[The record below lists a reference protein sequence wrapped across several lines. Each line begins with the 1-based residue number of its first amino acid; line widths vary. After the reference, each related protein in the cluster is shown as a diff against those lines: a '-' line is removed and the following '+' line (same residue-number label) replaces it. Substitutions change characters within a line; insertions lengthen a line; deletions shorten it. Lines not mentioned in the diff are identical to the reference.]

1 MKEAAPRRRF
11 GRAAVVT
18 AGIAAVALVVTG
30 AVVAQGYDTQKSE
43 AVESSVWVTKSSGQ
57 YARVDTDLGQL
68 STVRDAEDP
77 SGVVQHGAQS
87 IVFTQGFRQAW
98 PVDPADPKAL
108 VEGSSAT
115 AAGASAASGSDASS
129 GGSGGASGASTPSGT
144 RQVLSSGDWAV
155 YLTDAGSIYVQQLSA
170 QGSAGKPVPIDPL
183 QQERTSGGA
192 EGYVATAVAVGAD
205 GTIAVYSAKERAVRV
220 YDAQRGAWEGDATEL
235 ATPPPASA
243 KVALALAGDSWVLAA
258 PAQSKAWIA
267 GRDAPVEIRLGSDAV
282 AGSTSDGGT
291 AYFADGSGL
300 VSLQVRSGQ
309 SGRTVEASGTPAAPT
324 EVDGTVYA
332 AWLATT
338 AGRLWSSAGGAKTLD
353 VPEGTLEDARSLT
366 PQILSNGKRAV
377 LDETDSGT
385 LWTIPD
391 GTLIPPSQWNA
402 DDEKKTEQTET
413 TTQVEEVTQEM
424 PPVAQPS
431 SFGVRAGATAL
442 LPVLLN
448 AHSPVKRAVLT
459 IVPDSLAGGL
469 SDPGFGDLSLTADDQ
484 QLAIHVHAQSGSAT
498 FSYVVTDG
506 VMQSQ
511 PATVTLHVV
520 PEGEN
525 SAPVWCGIENCMQ
538 TWPTV
543 SLAPGGTVSV
553 PVLSSWVDPD
563 GDPLALADARKSD
576 PAAPIRVV
584 ATADGR
590 VAVRHTDPNAGAGT
604 YAVTV
609 TVVDANGAE
618 TTKELVVSVAADPA
632 LTTVP
637 AAVVTGVGEARTEA
651 IADHVEGGSGSYRL
665 TDAVITTG
673 DKDSATV
680 TPNGAAGT
688 IQLTAS
694 AAGEYFVGYTVQDAQ
709 TKAEQT
715 GVLRFSVVPG
725 GRALTIPPLVAFA
738 RAQEDTTLDVLPSVQ
753 NTSGRVLAV
762 QSVTSDVDRLSA
774 SVVDNA
780 QVRVSGTTEDGRP
793 GRIGTATVT
802 VGDGAGQ
809 TVEGEI
815 TVFLVD
821 PATGI
826 GPIARPDAVTVR
838 AGTQVD
844 IPVTANDIAPRGERL
859 VLAPQIEGS
868 GATGELVFAAGDT
881 VRYLAPSKPGS
892 YTLHYSDYVESD
904 PSRLDS
910 TEITVTVVAGGT
922 NRAPEPTALTGRVRA
937 GGTVTLAIPSAGQD
951 PDGDAT
957 VLSAIDQPK
966 SGTGTA
972 TIGADG
978 RSVVYAAPAGGVSG
992 GQVSFGYTLR
1002 DPAGAT
1008 GDGVIRIAV
1017 LNNADADVAPVT
1029 YSDAVRTVRGSS
1041 TALTVQPLLNDRDP
1055 AGGTLS
1061 LVSVVPNA
1069 PELPGSSEYN
1079 RLKGLIA
1086 PSTDLKAGTVRLLP
1100 GDVEGVQSY
1109 IYTVRSSA
1117 TSSTAQGLIVVTVT
1131 AEAATDIP
1139 VVTDTVV
1146 GTRDRAELA
1155 TGIDVVAG
1163 KTVWSSGS
1171 TADLTLSIWGPAASS
1186 YTVKG
1191 HRISGPLPRD
1201 GALVPFS
1208 LSGTDQ
1214 TGRKS
1219 VGYGFLRIPAFD
1231 DMRLQLAGDL
1241 SPYRVGEEQ
1250 SVSLALR
1257 EAVDLASGDTL
1268 QVRDDGA
1275 FAVQRANAKCTPA
1288 GGTTATYAAGREA
1301 PWSDTCTVQ
1310 VRLTGQSTWTAL
1322 PVPIAIQPKS
1332 PQAQLNSVSR
1342 TVAPGATQ
1350 TIDLYADL
1358 TSWEGG
1364 RVGDQSALDYSVVY
1378 SGTNF
1383 TVTQS
1388 GRTLTATARA
1398 DAHPGARETATV
1410 KVSSFG
1416 GLTAGV
1422 TLVVGAAPPD
1432 APRAAT
1438 FTQACSVGSGP
1449 SCTVTVIGVPGEYDP
1464 FAGKQG
1470 SGLKLVGIGQTN
1482 CAVAAISASGNTAVT
1497 ATWPGGPKPAG
1508 GSCMVP
1514 YTVADAQGRTGGGT
1528 LTLDVQ
1534 GYPAQPSSL
1543 TTTGFT
1549 GSSVTLLVT
1558 LGEAAL
1564 AHPGLR
1570 GIAIYENGAAV
1581 PSSCSAGAAGT
1592 YTCTVG
1598 GLVNGQR
1605 HTFSARA
1612 VNSVGESLDTTP
1624 VVTWAYQPP
1633 VISGGSGSTSYDP
1646 ARTNA
1651 SQGVLNLSIQSSDD
1665 TSGFQISVDG
1675 TVVQQIPRSGATT
1688 TWTGTAAPGTRN
1700 VSVVPISQF
1709 QPPLGAGNSGSA
1721 WTQAVTV
1728 SGAPIV
1734 TSNGGLS
1741 ASSNTEVHFEGVG
1754 VDGNHSAK
1762 GVSILYA
1769 VWKEGGRAP
1778 SCSMDRDGNPVM
1790 PGGQTS
1796 TSFPAE
1802 EYNHYFGMA
1811 CAANGFGAVATAT
1824 VDTYTWVTPPVGD
1837 AATYTVG
1844 TNPSKTSKSGG
1855 FTSGYEFLDVTAPKV
1870 KSQNLSTVY
1879 YRISGNLTQNF
1890 ALSPDSDP
1898 GQITYSY
1905 CFLGMTSSCG
1915 NGSPVTPTT
1924 IPTTVTM
1931 DVPTDCTATPSKN
1944 DIVFS
1949 DAVKSAGAYTVEVST
1964 DATTL
1969 TVTYKVTFTGA
1980 YQALGERTLTRCGV
1994 AAPTNPDPGTGTG
2007 PGTGAG
2013 TGGTP

>member
-1 MKEAAPRRRF
+1 MKQRAPQRRF
-11 GRAAVVT
+11 GRVAAVT
-18 AGIAAVALVVTG
+18 AVVAAIALVVTG
-30 AVVAQGYDTQKSE
+30 AVIAQGYDTQKSE
-43 AVESSVWVTKSSGQ
+43 AVESSVWVTKASGQ
-57 YARVDTDLGQL
+57 YARVDTDLKQL

-77 SGVVQHGAQS
+77 SGVVQHGSQG

-98 PVDPADPKAL
+98 DVDPADPKAL
-108 VEGSSAT
+108 VEGSSA
-115 AAGASAASGSDASS
+115 AAASTSSSGSS
-129 GGSGGASGASTPSGT
+129 GGSTGASTPSGT
-144 RQVLSSGDWAV
+144 RQVLSNGDWAA
-155 YLTDAGSIYVQQLSA
+155 YLTDAGTVYVQQLSA

-183 QQERTSGGA
+183 QQEQTSKGA

-205 GTIAVYSAKERAVRV
+205 GTVALYSAKERAVRV
-220 YDAQRGAWEGDATEL
+220 YDAARGTWTGDAAKL
-235 ATPPPASA
+235 ASPPPASA
-243 KVALALAGDSWVLAA
+243 KVALALAGGTWVLAA

-267 GRDAPVEIRLGSDAV
+267 GRDAAVDVRLGSDAI
-282 AGSTSDGGT
+282 AGSTSDDGT

-300 VSLQVRSGQ
+300 VSVQVRSGQ
-309 SGRTVEASGTPAAPT
+309 SGRTLDASGTPAAPT
-324 EVDGTVYA
+324 EVAGTVYG
-332 AWLATT
+332 AWLSTT
-338 AGRLWSSAGGAKTLD
+338 AGRLWSSRDGAKALD
-353 VPEGTLEDARSLT
+353 VPQGTLEDARSLA
-366 PQILSNGKRAV
+366 PQILSNGQRAV
-377 LDETDSGT
+377 LDETESGT

-402 DDEKKTEQTET
+402 DDEKKTQETET

-431 SFGVRAGATAL
+431 SFGVRAGATAI

-459 IVPDSLAGGL
+459 IVPDSLGGGL

-484 QLAIHVHAQSGSAT
+484 QLAVHVRAQSGTAT

-506 VMQSQ
+506 LMQSQ

-520 PEGEN
+520 ADADNG
-525 SAPVWCGIENCMQ
+525 APAWCGIENCMQ

-553 PVLSSWVDPD
+553 PVLSAWVDPD
-563 GDPLALADARKSD
+563 GDPIALADARKTD
-576 PAAPIRVV
+576 AAAPIRVV
-584 ATADGR
+584 ATADGH

-609 TVVDANGAE
+609 TVVDARGAQ

-637 AAVVTGVGEARTEA
+637 AAVVTGVGEPRTEA

-673 DKDSATV
+673 DKDNATV

-688 IQLTAS
+688 IQLTAK

-715 GVLRFSVVPG
+715 GVLRFSVVAG

-738 RAQEDTTLDVLPSVQ
+738 RAQEDTTLDVLPAVQ

-762 QSVTSDVDRLSA
+762 QSVTADDDRLSA

-780 QVRVSGTTEDGRP
+780 QVRVSGTTADGRP

-802 VGDGAGQ
+802 IGDGAGQ
-809 TVEGEI
+809 TVQGEI

-859 VLAPQIEGS
+859 VLASQIEGS
-868 GATGELVFAAGDT
+868 GASGELVFAAGDT
-881 VRYLAPSKPGS
+881 VRYLAPTKAGV
-892 YTLHYSDYVESD
+892 YTVHYSDYVESD

-910 TEITVTVVAGGT
+910 TEITVTVVADGA
-922 NRAPEPTALTGRVRA
+922 NRAPEPSTLTARVRA

-957 VLSAIDQPK
+957 VLSSLSQPK
-966 SGTGTA
+966 AGSGAA

-978 RSVVYAAPAGGVSG
+978 RSVVYTAPGGGVSG

-1002 DPAGAT
+1002 DRAGAT

-1017 LNNADADVAPVT
+1017 LGSADADVAPIT
-1029 YSDAVRTVRGSS
+1029 YSDAVRTVKGSN
-1041 TALTVQPLLNDRDP
+1041 TPLTVQPLLNDRDP

-1086 PSTDLKAGTVRLLP
+1086 SGTDLKSGTVRLLP
-1100 GDVEGVQSY
+1100 GSVEGVQSY
-1109 IYTVRSSA
+1109 IYTVKSSA

-1131 AEAATDIP
+1131 AEAATDVP

-1146 GTRDRAELA
+1146 GTRDRGELA

-1171 TADLTLSIWGPAASS
+1171 ISDLTLAVWGPAASS

-1191 HRISGPLPRD
+1191 HRISGPVPRD

-1208 LSGTDQ
+1208 LTGTDQ

-1231 DMRLQLAGDL
+1231 DMRLQLAGGL
-1241 SPYRVGEEQ
+1241 PAYKVGEEQ
-1250 SVSLALR
+1250 SVSIPLK
-1257 EAVDLASGDTL
+1257 EAVDLASGDAL
-1268 QVRDDGA
+1268 QVRDDST
-1275 FAVQRANAKCTPA
+1275 FAVQRANARCTPA
-1288 GGTTATYAAGREA
+1288 GGSTASYAAGREA
-1301 PWSDTCTVQ
+1301 PWTDTCTVQ
-1310 VRLTGQSTWTAL
+1310 VRLAGQSTWTAL
-1322 PVPIAIQPKS
+1322 PVPVVIQPKS

-1342 TVAPGATQ
+1342 TVAPGASQ

-1364 RVGDQSALDYSVVY
+1364 RVGDQGALDYSIVY

-1383 TVTQS
+1383 AVTQS

-1398 DAHPGARETATV
+1398 DAHPGARETVTV
-1410 KVSSFG
+1410 KVTSFG
-1416 GLTAGV
+1416 GLTANV

-1438 FTQACSVGSGP
+1438 FTQSCSVSSGP
-1449 SCTVTVIGVPGEYDP
+1449 SCAVTVIGVAGEYDP
-1464 FAGKQG
+1464 FQGKQG
-1470 SGLKLVGIGQTN
+1470 SGLKLVGLGQTS
-1482 CAVAAISASGNTAVT
+1482 CAVAAISATGTTAIT

-1508 GSCMVP
+1508 GSCIVP

-1534 GYPAQPSSL
+1534 GYPAQPSSV

-1570 GIAIYENGAAV
+1570 GVAIYENGQQV
-1581 PSSCSAGAAGT
+1581 PSSCAAGAAGT
-1592 YTCTVG
+1592 YSCTVG

-1605 HTFSARA
+1605 HTFTARA
-1612 VNSVGESLDTTP
+1612 VNAVGESLDTTP
-1624 VVTWAYQPP
+1624 VLTWAYQPP
-1633 VISGGSGSTSYDP
+1633 VISGGSSSTVYDP

-1651 SQGVLNLSIQSSDD
+1651 TQGVISLAIQSSDD
-1665 TSGFQISVDG
+1665 TSGFQISIDG
-1675 TVVQQIPRSGATT
+1675 NPVAQIPRSGATT
-1688 TWTGTAAPGTRN
+1688 TWTGTASPGSRN
-1700 VSVVPISQF
+1700 VSVTPVSQF
-1709 QPPLGAGNSGSA
+1709 QPPLGSGNTGSVWAQSVQVSGS
-1721 WTQAVTV
+1721 
-1728 SGAPIV
+1728 PIV
-1734 TSNGGLS
+1734 TSNGSLV
-1741 ASSNTEVHFEGVG
+1741 ASSNTALQLKDVG
-1754 VDGNHSAK
+1754 VDANHSAK
-1762 GVSILYA
+1762 GVSVLYA
-1769 VWKEGGRAP
+1769 VWREGSPQP
-1778 SCSMDRDGNPVM
+1778 SCSMDGNGIPVM
-1790 PGGQTS
+1790 PGGQAS
-1796 TSFPAE
+1796 NNFGGLQ
-1802 EYNHYFGMA
+1802 EYTKYFGQA
-1811 CAANGFGAVATAT
+1811 CAANGFGAVSTGVQQAYTFT
-1824 VDTYTWVTPPVGD
+1824 VSPGGQGV
-1837 AATYTVG
+1837 TYTVG
-1844 TNPSKTSKSGG
+1844 VDPSRTITSGA
-1855 FTSGYEFLDVTAPKV
+1855 FTSGYEFLNVTAPNV
-1870 KSQNLSTVY
+1870 PQRNLFGVF
-1879 YRISGNLTQNF
+1879 YRINGDLTSTF
-1890 ALSPDSDP
+1890 SLSRDVDP
-1898 GQITYSY
+1898 GHITYSY
-1905 CFLGMTSSCG
+1905 CFLSSTSACG
-1915 NGSPVTPTT
+1915 AEADVTSTT
-1924 IPTTVTM
+1924 IPTTVTVN
-1931 DVPTDCTATPSKN
+1931 VPTDCTAAPTKD

-1949 DAVKSAGAYTVEVST
+1949 GAVKSANAYTIT
-1964 DATTL
+1964 ITNDTATL
-1969 TVTYKVTFTGA
+1969 TVSYKITFTGA
-1980 YQALGERTLTRCGV
+1980 YAALGERTLTRCGV
-1994 AAPTNPDPGTGTG
+1994 AAPTNPNPDPGTGG
-2007 PGTGAG
+2007 GGGSGGGAG
-2013 TGGTP
+2013 G

>member
-1 MKEAAPRRRF
+1 MRQQAPRRRF
-11 GRAAVVT
+11 GRAAS
-18 AGIAAVALVVTG
+18 AAAVVAALALVVTG
-30 AVVAQGYDTQKSE
+30 AVVAQGYDTQKSD
-43 AVESSVWVTKSSGQ
+43 AVESSVWVTKSSGK

-77 SGVVQHGAQS
+77 SGVVQHGSDS
-87 IVFTQGFRQAW
+87 IVFTQGYRQAW
-98 PVDPADPKAL
+98 AVDPADPTAL
-108 VEGSSAT
+108 VEGSSSASAGPT
-115 AAGASAASGSDASS
+115 SGSASGASSAAGATT
-129 GGSGGASGASTPSGT
+129 GASTPSGT
-144 RQVLSSGDWAV
+144 RQVQSAGDWAL
-155 YLTDAGSIYVQQLSA
+155 YLTDTGTIYLQQLSA
-170 QGSAGKPVPIDPL
+170 KGSAAKPVQIDPT
-183 QQERTSGGA
+183 QQER
-192 EGYVATAVAVGAD
+192 ATAGPDAGSGAQGYIATAATVGAD
-205 GTIAVYSAKERAVRV
+205 GTVAVYSAKERAVRV
-220 YDAQRGAWEGDATEL
+220 YDAAQGSWTGGAAKL
-235 ATPPPASA
+235 ASPPPASA
-243 KVALALAGDSWVLAA
+243 KVALALAGTAWVLAA

-267 GRDAPVEIRLGSDAV
+267 GTGAPVDVRLGGDAV
-282 AGSTSDGGT
+282 AGSTSGDGT

-300 VSLQVRSGQ
+300 VSVQVRSGQ

-324 EVDGTVYA
+324 EVAGTVYA
-332 AWLATT
+332 AWVSTT
-338 AGRLWSSAGGAKTLD
+338 TGRLWSSAGGAKTLALPD
-353 VPEGTLEDARSLT
+353 GGLEDARSIA
-366 PQILSNGKRAV
+366 PQILSNGERAV

-385 LWTIPD
+385 LWTLPD
-391 GTLIPPSQWNA
+391 GALIPPSQWNA
-402 DDEKKTEQTET
+402 DDEKKTQQTET
-413 TTQVEEVTQEM
+413 TTQVEEVTEET

-431 SFGVRAGATAL
+431 SFGVRAGASAI

-448 AHSPVKRAVLT
+448 AHSPMKRAVLT
-459 IVPDSLAGGL
+459 IVPGSLSGL

-484 QLAIHVHAQSGSAT
+484 QLAIQVRAQSGTAT

-506 VMQSQ
+506 IMQSE

-520 PEGEN
+520 PEAEN

-543 SLAPGGTVSV
+543 SLAPGGTVTV
-553 PVLSSWVDPD
+553 PVLTAWVDPD

-576 PAAPIRVV
+576 ASAPIRVV

-618 TTKELVVSVAADPA
+618 TTKELIVSVAADPA

-637 AAVVTGVGEARTEA
+637 AAVVTGVGEPRTEA

-673 DKDSATV
+673 DKDNATV
-680 TPNGAAGT
+680 TPNAAAGT
-688 IQLTAS
+688 IQLTAK
-694 AAGEYFVGYTVQDAQ
+694 AAGEYLIGYTVQDAQ
-709 TKAEQT
+709 TTAEQT

-725 GRALTIPPLVAFA
+725 GRPLTIPPLVAFA
-738 RAQEDTTLDVLPSVQ
+738 RTQEDTTLDVLQAVQ

-762 QSVTSDVDRLSA
+762 QSVSSSQERLSA

-802 VGDGAGQ
+802 IGDGAGQ
-809 TVEGEI
+809 SVVGEI

-859 VLAPQIEGS
+859 VLSPQIEGS
-868 GATGELVFAAGDT
+868 GAPGELVFAAGDT
-881 VRYLAPSKPGS
+881 VRYLAPAKPGT

-910 TEITVTVVAGGT
+910 TEITVTVVADGA
-922 NRAPEPTALTGRVRA
+922 NHAPEPTALTGRVRA
-937 GGTVTLAIPSAGQD
+937 GGTVTLGIPSAGQD

-957 VLSAIDQPK
+957 VLSALAQPK
-966 SGTGTA
+966 AGAGTA
-972 TIGADG
+972 TIGPDG

-1017 LNNADADVAPVT
+1017 LASADADVAPIT
-1029 YSDAVRTVRGSS
+1029 YSDAVRTVRGS
-1041 TALTVQPLLNDRDP
+1041 TTPLTVQPLLNDRDP

-1069 PELPGSSEYN
+1069 PELPGASEYN

-1086 PSTDLKAGTVRLLP
+1086 SGTDLKAGTVRLLP

-1109 IYTVRSSA
+1109 LYTVRSSA

-1139 VVTDTVV
+1139 VVTDTVI
-1146 GTRDRAELA
+1146 GTRDRSELA
-1155 TGIDVVAG
+1155 SGIDVVAG

-1171 TADLTLSIWGPAASS
+1171 ISDLTLSIWGPSASG

-1191 HRISGPLPRD
+1191 HRISGPAPER

-1208 LSGTDQ
+1208 LTGTDQ

-1231 DMRLQLAGDL
+1231 DMRLQLAGGL
-1241 SPYRVGEEQ
+1241 QAYRVGEEQ
-1250 SVSLALR
+1250 TVSLPLK

-1268 QVRDDGA
+1268 QLRDDGS
-1275 FAVQRANAKCTPA
+1275 FAVQRANARCTPTGSA
-1288 GGTTATYAAGREA
+1288 AASYAAGREA
-1301 PWSDTCTVQ
+1301 PWTDTCTVQ
-1310 VRLTGQSTWTAL
+1310 VRLAGQSTWTAL
-1322 PVPIAIQPKS
+1322 PIPVAIQPKS

-1342 TVAPGATQ
+1342 TVAPGASQ
-1350 TIDLYADL
+1350 TIDLYKDL

-1364 RVGDQSALDYSVVY
+1364 RVGDQNALDYAIAY

-1383 TVTQS
+1383 AVSQS

-1398 DAHPGARETATV
+1398 DAHPGARETVGVTV
-1410 KVSSFG
+1410 TAFG
-1416 GLTAGV
+1416 GLVANV

-1438 FTQACSVGSGP
+1438 FTQTCAVSSGP
-1449 SCTVTVIGVPGEYDP
+1449 SCSVTVIGVPGEYDP
-1464 FAGKQG
+1464 FQGKQG
-1470 SGLKLVGIGQTN
+1470 SGLKLVGLGQTT
-1482 CAVAAISASGNTAVT
+1482 CAVAAISGSGTTAVT

-1508 GSCMVP
+1508 GSCLVP
-1514 YTVADAQGRTGGGT
+1514 YIVADAQGRTGGGT

-1534 GYPAQPSSL
+1534 GYPAPPSSI
-1543 TTTGFT
+1543 TTTGYT
-1549 GSSVTLLVT
+1549 GSSVTMLVT

-1570 GIAIYENGAAV
+1570 GVSIVENGQPV
-1581 PSSCSAGAAGT
+1581 SSSCSPGAAGT

-1605 HTFSARA
+1605 HTFTARA
-1612 VNSVGESLDTTP
+1612 VNAVGESLDTTP

-1633 VISGGSGSTSYDP
+1633 VISGGSATTSYDP
-1646 ARTNA
+1646 ARTTA
-1651 SQGVLNLSIQSSDD
+1651 TQGVLNLAIQSSDD
-1665 TSGFQISVDG
+1665 TSAFQISVDG
-1675 TVVQQIPRSGATT
+1675 NAVAQVARSGATT
-1688 TWTGTAAPGTRN
+1688 TWTGLAAPGSRT
-1700 VSVVPISQF
+1700 VSVVPVSQF
-1709 QPPLGAGNSGSA
+1709 QPPLGSGNTGST
-1721 WTQAVTV
+1721 WTQTAQVAG
-1728 SGAPIV
+1728 SPIV
-1734 TSNGGLS
+1734 TSNGSLV
-1741 ASSNTEVHFEGVG
+1741 ASSNTSLQLRDVG
-1754 VDGNHSAK
+1754 VDANHSST
-1762 GVSILYA
+1762 GVSVLYA
-1769 VWKEGGRAP
+1769 VWKKGSP
-1778 SCSMDRDGNPVM
+1778 QPNCSMDRNGNPVM
-1790 PGGQTS
+1790 AGGQSSKDFSGLDQYTQ
-1796 TSFPAE
+1796 
-1802 EYNHYFGMA
+1802 YDGQA
-1811 CAANGFGAVATAT
+1811 CAANGYGAVASGVQSAWTFQTAPGGSAT
-1824 VDTYTWVTPPVGD
+1824 TYS
-1837 AATYTVG
+1837 VG
-1844 TNPSKTSKSGG
+1844 TDPSRTITSTTPTGTY
-1855 FTSGYEFLDVTAPKV
+1855 TSGYEFLTVNAPDVPQRPAF
-1870 KSQNLSTVY
+1870 TVL
-1879 YRISGNLTQNF
+1879 YRINGSLTPNF
-1890 ALSPDSDP
+1890 ALSKDSDP
-1898 GQITYSY
+1898 GSITYSY
-1905 CFLGMTSSCG
+1905 CFLGSAGACG
-1915 NGSPVTPTT
+1915 AGSPVTTAT
-1924 IPTTVTM
+1924 VPTTVTVN
-1931 DVPTDCTATPSKN
+1931 VPTDCTATPSP
-1944 DIVFS
+1944 DDVTFS
-1949 DAVKSAGAYTVEVST
+1949 TAVRSANAYTVAVAT

-1969 TVTYKVTFTGA
+1969 TVTYTVTFTGA
-1980 YQALGERTLTRCGV
+1980 YAALGERTLTRCGV
-1994 AAPTNPDPGTGTG
+1994 AAPTNPDPGG
-2007 PGTGAG
+2007 
-2013 TGGTP
+2013 GGTP